1 MRNGELES
9 MKKVKFKMTGNAS
22 EIEKSSESSC
32 LCASVL
38 KKDAGVV
45 EGDFNTEA
53 QRLRGTEFKMTEM
66 GLIPEDWEVKRL
78 GDVSSNFNYGV
89 GAEAVP
95 YIEGPRYIRIT
106 DIDENSHKFTPD
118 QTVAAAFSDPNSI
131 VNDGDILVARTGASV
146 GKSYLYDKSDG
157 DLIFAGFLMRFH
169 PIEVISAY
177 VYRQTLTGRYW
188 QWIASESARSG
199 QPGINIQQL
208 KSFQIP
214 VPPLA
219 EQKKIAEVLSDVDEL
234 LAAMTTLIEK
244 KRAIKQGA
252 MQELLTGKKRLPGF
266 GGKCRQESL
275 ETEDFNAEAQ
285 RRRGTEFKMTEMGLI
300 PEDWEVKRLG
310 DVSSNFNYGVGAE
323 AVPYIEG
330 PRYIRITDIDE
341 NSHKFTPDQTVAA
354 AFSDPNS
361 IVNDGDILVARTGAS
376 VGKSYLYDKSDGD
389 LIFAGFL
396 MRFHPIEVISAY
408 VYRQTLTGRY
418 WQWIA
423 SESARSGQPGINIQQ
438 LKSFQIP
445 VPPLAEQ
452 KKIAEVLSD
461 VDELLAAMTTLIEK
475 KRAIKQGAM
484 QELLTGK
491 KRLPGFGGKSLR
503 SLRPLRDKK
512 SPTENA
518 EIAEFKQ
525 TELGEIPVDWEVKRL
540 GDCGFCFNGITG
552 KSGNDF
558 GHGKSRYI
566 TFLNVLTNIVIDSSI
581 LELVNI
587 CSNEKQNEVRQGDI
601 FFNTSSETPE
611 EVGLCAVLEEDV
623 KSVYLNSFCF
633 GFRITD
639 NDVSGKFL
647 AYWFRSAAGRTLMT
661 TLAQG
666 STRYNLSKESFRG
679 AYVCI
684 PPSLAEQKAIAE
696 VLSDMD
702 AEIEAL
708 EAKRA
713 KYESIKQGMM
723 QELLTGKIR
732 LEV

>member
-266 GGKCRQESL
+266 GGK
-275 ETEDFNAEAQ
+275 
-285 RRRGTEFKMTEMGLI
+285 
-300 PEDWEVKRLG
+300 
-310 DVSSNFNYGVGAE
+310 SS
-323 AVPYIEG
+323 
-330 PRYIRITDIDE
+330 
-341 NSHKFTPDQTVAA
+341 
-354 AFSDPNS
+354 
-361 IVNDGDILVARTGAS
+361 
-376 VGKSYLYDKSDGD
+376 
-389 LIFAGFL
+389 
-396 MRFHPIEVISAY
+396 
-408 VYRQTLTGRY
+408 
-418 WQWIA
+418 
-423 SESARSGQPGINIQQ
+423 RS
-438 LKSFQIP
+438 
-445 VPPLAEQ
+445 
-452 KKIAEVLSD
+452 
-461 VDELLAAMTTLIEK
+461 
-475 KRAIKQGAM
+475 
-484 QELLTGK
+484 
-491 KRLPGFGGKSLR
+491 
-503 SLRPLRDKK
+503 LRDKK

>member
-1 MRNGELES
+1 
-9 MKKVKFKMTGNAS
+9 MKTSKFKMT
-22 EIEKSSESSC
+22 EIGE
-32 LCASVL
+32 
-38 KKDAGVV
+38 
-45 EGDFNTEA
+45 
-53 QRLRGTEFKMTEM
+53 
-66 GLIPEDWEVKRL
+66 IPTDWEVKKL
-78 GDVSSNFNYGV
+78 VECCINFNYGV
-89 GAEAVP
+89 GAEAIP
-95 YIEGPRYIRIT
+95 YVSGRKYIRIT
-106 DIDENSHKFTPD
+106 DIDERSRKYKPD
-118 QTVAAAFSDPNSI
+118 VVMASAFETDNSI

-146 GKSYLYDKSDG
+146 GKSYCYDSKDG
-157 DLIFAGFLMRFH
+157 ELVFAGFLMRFH
-169 PIEVISAY
+169 PENINSKY
-177 VYRQTLTGRYW
+177 VFLTTLIGRYA
-188 QWIASESARSG
+188 QWVASESARSG

-208 KSFQIP
+208 RSYQIP
-214 VPPLA
+214 IPPLA
-219 EQKKIAEVLSDVDEL
+219 EQKAIAEALSDVDAL
-234 LAAMTTLIEK
+234 IAA
-244 KRAIKQGA
+244 
-252 MQELLTGKKRLPGF
+252 QE
-266 GGKCRQESL
+266 E
-275 ETEDFNAEAQ
+275 
-285 RRRGTEFKMTEMGLI
+285 
-300 PEDWEVKRLG
+300 
-310 DVSSNFNYGVGAE
+310 
-323 AVPYIEG
+323 
-330 PRYIRITDIDE
+330 
-341 NSHKFTPDQTVAA
+341 
-354 AFSDPNS
+354 
-361 IVNDGDILVARTGAS
+361 
-376 VGKSYLYDKSDGD
+376 
-389 LIFAGFL
+389 
-396 MRFHPIEVISAY
+396 
-408 VYRQTLTGRY
+408 
-418 WQWIA
+418 
-423 SESARSGQPGINIQQ
+423 
-438 LKSFQIP
+438 
-445 VPPLAEQ
+445 
-452 KKIAEVLSD
+452 
-461 VDELLAAMTTLIEK
+461 LIEK

-491 KRLPGFGGKSLR
+491 KRLPGFGGKSSR
-503 SLRPLRDKK
+503 SLRDKK

-581 LELVNI
+581 FELVNI

-702 AEIEAL
+702 AEISEL
-708 EAKRA
+708 EAQKA
-713 KYESIKQGMM
+713 KFESIKQGMM
-723 QELLTGKIR
+723 QELLTGKTR
-732 LEV
+732 LV

>member
-9 MKKVKFKMTGNAS
+9 MKKTKFKMTGNGS
-22 EIEKSSESSC
+22 GIEEVSESSC

-45 EGDFNTEA
+45 ECDFNTET
-53 QRLRGTEFKMTEM
+53 QRLRGTEFKMTEI
-66 GLIPEDWEVKRL
+66 GPIPEDWDVKRL

-214 VPPLA
+214 VPPLL
-219 EQKKIAEVLSDVDEL
+219 EQKKIAEALSDVDEL
-234 LAAMTTLIEK
+234 LEAMTTLIEK

-252 MQELLTGKKRLPGF
+252 MQELLGIRNEELGVRNCEAGAKKLPRRRLPGF
-266 GGKCRQESL
+266 
-275 ETEDFNAEAQ
+275 
-285 RRRGTEFKMTEMGLI
+285 
-300 PEDWEVKRLG
+300 
-310 DVSSNFNYGVGAE
+310 
-323 AVPYIEG
+323 
-330 PRYIRITDIDE
+330 
-341 NSHKFTPDQTVAA
+341 
-354 AFSDPNS
+354 
-361 IVNDGDILVARTGAS
+361 
-376 VGKSYLYDKSDGD
+376 
-389 LIFAGFL
+389 
-396 MRFHPIEVISAY
+396 
-408 VYRQTLTGRY
+408 
-418 WQWIA
+418 
-423 SESARSGQPGINIQQ
+423 SGEW
-438 LKSFQIP
+438 
-445 VPPLAEQ
+445 VE
-452 KKIAEVLSD
+452 
-461 VDELLAAMTTLIEK
+461 
-475 KRAIKQGAM
+475 
-484 QELLTGK
+484 
-491 KRLPGFGGKSLR
+491 
-503 SLRPLRDKK
+503 
-512 SPTENA
+512 
-518 EIAEFKQ
+518 
-525 TELGEIPVDWEVKRL
+525 KRL

-558 GHGKSRYI
+558 GNGGARYI
-566 TFLNVLTNIVIDSSI
+566 TFLNILSNVVVDTSI
-581 LELVNI
+581 LDMVDIKPEEN
-587 CSNEKQNEVRQGDI
+587 QNEVRCGDL

-611 EVGLCAVLEEDV
+611 EVGFCAVLDEDV
-623 KSVYLNSFCF
+623 ESVYLNSFCF
-633 GFRITD
+633 GFRLTD
-639 NDVSGKFL
+639 DNISGKFL
-647 AYWFRSAAGRTLMT
+647 AYWFRVAGGRALMT
-661 TLAQG
+661 FLAQG
-666 STRYNLSKESFRG
+666 STRYNLSKDAFRE
-679 AYVCI
+679 ASVCI
-684 PPSLAEQKAIAE
+684 PPTLAEQKAIAE

-723 QELLTGKIR
+723 QELLTGKTR
-732 LEV
+732 LV